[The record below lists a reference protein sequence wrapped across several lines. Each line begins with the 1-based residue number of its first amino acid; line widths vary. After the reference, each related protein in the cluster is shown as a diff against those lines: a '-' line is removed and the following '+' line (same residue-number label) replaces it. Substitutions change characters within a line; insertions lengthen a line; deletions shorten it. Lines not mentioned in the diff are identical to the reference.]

1 VRPDTGCFESVLG
14 GCGAGIR
21 TPISGKVSL
30 VVDRRFELSEAAGA
44 VRYLGHGHAREKIVV
59 TV

>member
-1 VRPDTGCFESVLG
+1 
-14 GCGAGIR
+14 
-21 TPISGKVSL
+21 L